1 MESHPWVP
9 NSSRKIFN
17 EMLSEVGA
25 NDIEDLFSDIPKEIR
40 EKAKIDL
47 EIEQPIP
54 EYFVWRKVKQIL
66 KRNKSLLE
74 LKCFRGAGCWPHYV
88 PAVVKEIVRR
98 SEFYTSYTPYQAE
111 ISQGMLQALFEYQ
124 SMIADLT
131 GMEVVNASLY
141 DGSTA
146 LAEAI
151 LMAKRVNGRSKVL
164 VPRTMNPQY
173 LEVVRTYTKY
183 QGIKIV
189 EVNYCKET
197 GYMDRDDLQNK
208 IDDNTAAVC
217 LEVPSFLGFIEEK
230 PDDIAEIAHSKGA
243 LLVVSVDPISL
254 GILKPPA
261 DYGADIVVGE
271 GQPLGL
277 GLNYGGP
284 LLGIFGV
291 RDLKLAR
298 KMPGRLIGMTTT
310 LDGSQRGFCM
320 VWQTREQHIRRER
333 ATSNICTN
341 EALCAIAAAVYLSL
355 LGPKGLRKLCET
367 ILYNSHYLAKQLSSI
382 EGVIAPLFK
391 SAFFKEFVVDFSKIG
406 INVEHINRELLKR
419 NIIGG
424 LELSKYFSELE
435 NAALFCTTEIH
446 TKEDLDY
453 LVEALKEI
461 ISGENNV

>member
-1 MESHPWVP
+1 
-9 NSSRKIFN
+9 
-17 EMLSEVGA
+17 MLSEVGVK
-25 NDIEDLFSDIPKEIR
+25 DIEDLFDDIPGEVR
-40 EKAKIDL
+40 GKAKMDL
-47 EIEQPIP
+47 EIKRPVP
-54 EYFVWRKVKQIL
+54 EYIVWRKVKQIL
-66 KRNKSLLE
+66 KKNRSLLE

-88 PAVVKEIVRR
+88 PAVVREILRR

-183 QGIKIV
+183 QNIKVV
-189 EVNYCKET
+189 EVDYCRET

-208 IDDNTAAVC
+208 IDKDTAAVC
-217 LEVPSFLGFIEEK
+217 LEVPSFLGFIEED
-230 PDDIAEIAHSKGA
+230 PDEIAEIAHSKGA
-243 LLVVSVDPISL
+243 LFIVSVDPISL

-284 LLGIFGV
+284 LLGLFGV

-310 LDGSQRGFCM
+310 LDESQRGFCM

-341 EALCAIAAAVYLSL
+341 EALCAVAVAVYLSL

-367 ILYNSHYLAKQLSSI
+367 ILYNSHYLAKQLNSI
-382 EGVIAPLFK
+382 EGVVAPLFK
-391 SAFFKEFVVDFSKIG
+391 SAFFKEFVADFSETG
-406 INVEHINRELLKR
+406 VSVEHVNRELLKR
-419 NIIGG
+419 DIIGG
-424 LELSKYFSELE
+424 LELNRYFPELN
-435 NAALFCTTEIH
+435 NALLFCATEIH
-446 TKEDLDY
+446 MKEDLDY

-461 ISGENNV
+461 LLGEKHV